1 MLGPD
6 LHPLPFQ
13 HPHLALPSPPR
24 ALQHLLV
31 GAGREV
37 KKGVGCR
44 KWRAARAWGWCEKA
58 VSKVSVAFISPEVGS
73 RSSVCLPARS
83 PGQPLQSPWQPLPCG
98 VRPNSLPPVPRTGG
112 VRLART
118 RDWPGSE
125 KWTSLCFLAST
136 SQAHGEKDS
145 APGFCWTWDLFME
158 EGGGRRICL

>member
-1 MLGPD
+1 MLSASPEALTWKRLLGPD

-58 VSKVSVAFISPEVGS
+58 VSSP
-73 RSSVCLPARS
+73 
-83 PGQPLQSPWQPLPCG
+83 
-98 VRPNSLPPVPRTGG
+98 PR
-112 VRLART
+112 
-118 RDWPGSE
+118 
-125 KWTSLCFLAST
+125 
-136 SQAHGEKDS
+136 S
-145 APGFCWTWDLFME
+145 APGARFVYLHVPQGSPSSHPGNPCHVE
-158 EGGGRRICL
+158 